1 MSELASLR
9 NIYIHSYDI
18 PDKPD
23 NPERTL
29 YDYNPYVCVC
39 VCVCV
44 CVVTRIMLHGQ
55 ASVLHPSGLSQMTV
69 WTFLQQVGQDGLLT
83 HVRGVR
89 DIYR

>member
-1 MSELASLR
+1 MISLINLIILR
-9 NIYIHSYDI
+9 EPCMMII
-18 PDKPD
+18 
-23 NPERTL
+23 L
-29 YDYNPYVCVC
+29 VYVCVC
-39 VCVCV
+39 MYVYVCVCV